1 MIIFACRYMKVS
13 AKMELRQLRYFTK
26 VAETLNFSEAA
37 RQLFVAQSTLSQ
49 QIKLLE
55 DELGTSL
62 LVRNSHNVGLT
73 EAGAELLPYARRALT
88 YCELCVERLND
99 LANLSAGEL
108 NIGVTYSFSSM
119 LTETVVDFM
128 KRYPKVR
135 LNIIYKPMN
144 DLMEM
149 LTHRDVDFVLAF
161 RPNLTVAGV
170 ESHILFQNRLA
181 VVVDINHPLAGKEKV
196 SLDELAAYNLALPAR
211 GLQARNAFDAV
222 TADRSQLRI
231 MIEMNEVNILLK
243 IVRNTSLVTV
253 LAEDSIYGERD
264 LKAIP
269 LDIPDNEM
277 MGCVHILKDT
287 YHKKSMKKFIGML
300 TESIPVKARQQSWI

>member
-1 MIIFACRYMKVS
+1 MKVS

-37 RQLFVAQSTLSQ
+37 RQLYITQSTLSQ

-55 DELGTSL
+55 DDLGILL

-88 YCELCVERLND
+88 ASELCVERLND

-128 KRYPKVR
+128 KCYPKVR

-161 RPNLTVAGV
+161 RPNLSVPGV

-181 VVVDINHPLAGKEKV
+181 VVADINHPLAEKEKV
-196 SLDELAAYNLALPAR
+196 TLDELSAYSLALPAR

-253 LAEDSIYGERD
+253 LAENSIYGERD

-287 YHKKSMKKFIGML
+287 YHKKSMKEFVRML
-300 TESIPVKARQQSWI
+300 TESLPVKARQNSWL

>member
-1 MIIFACRYMKVS
+1 MKVS

-37 RQLFVAQSTLSQ
+37 RQLNITQSTLSQ

-55 DELGTSL
+55 DDLGILL

-88 YCELCVERLND
+88 ASELCVERLND

-161 RPNLTVAGV
+161 RPNLSVPGV

-181 VVVDINHPLAGKEKV
+181 VVADNNHPLAEKEKV
-196 SLDELAAYNLALPAR
+196 TLDELSAYSLALPAR

-287 YHKKSMKKFIGML
+287 YHKKSMKEFVRML
-300 TESIPVKARQQSWI
+300 TESLPVKARQNSWL

>member
-1 MIIFACRYMKVS
+1 
-13 AKMELRQLRYFTK
+13 MELRQLRYFTK

-37 RQLFVAQSTLSQ
+37 RQLFVTQSTLSQ

-88 YCELCVERLND
+88 DCELCVEHLND

-196 SLDELAAYNLALPAR
+196 SL
-211 GLQARNAFDAV
+211 
-222 TADRSQLRI
+222 
-231 MIEMNEVNILLK
+231 
-243 IVRNTSLVTV
+243 VTV